1 MLQKHTNSV
10 RIGVV
15 HNVDME
21 VITTRRATG
30 HLCMAC
36 AIDVALSTLD
46 VGVAK
51 MFVTKLV
58 KEENVEALQSGSKT
72 WDDLAVS
79 VRLSVAVSQ
88 TFSQNN
94 NVHVQSVLLPRS
106 CCHMFC
112 FLASD
117 TKKIY
122 NVDEVSE
129 KLLPA
134 GSNILALCWRYDTT
148 RHDKGV

>member
-1 MLQKHTNSV
+1 M
-10 RIGVV
+10 RIGIV
-15 HNVDME
+15 HNVDMQL
-21 VITTRRATG
+21 ITTRRATG

-79 VRLSVAVSQ
+79 VRLSVAVFHKHSVKTITDTCSLCCYLVVVVTCSVFWRRIPKKFIMLTRFQKNCYLQVQ
-88 TFSQNN
+88 TF
-94 NVHVQSVLLPRS
+94 LL
-106 CCHMFC
+106 FVG
-112 FLASD
+112 D
-117 TKKIY
+117 TI
-122 NVDEVSE
+122 
-129 KLLPA
+129 
-134 GSNILALCWRYDTT
+134 